1 MQTLGWPKWVRVWR
15 GVKANDSGRGDKV
28 DVNGRNAA
36 VPGAGGSHAVVDE
49 PGLRE
54 QGRLLV
60 GRNCRVQVRRGGR
73 PAADSSMMTK
83 ALPFEENEEL
93 PVDVGRVESHG

>member
-1 MQTLGWPKWVRVWR
+1 
-15 GVKANDSGRGDKV
+15 
-28 DVNGRNAA
+28 
-36 VPGAGGSHAVVDE
+36 
-49 PGLRE
+49 
-54 QGRLLV
+54 
-60 GRNCRVQVRRGGR
+60 VRRGGR